1 MRHLSG
7 LLGVLG
13 LLACNTADSGP
24 LLGPACVHACGC
36 RRVLTCTRVL
46 PVVIRAGV
54 MIDDLLKGVSEP
66 YRMFTSRS
74 EYALNPPRAHLN
86 PPTNTRISIYL
97 WIDHTPIAVLR
108 PPAVSTLVPLPPARA
123 SVPAPPAACAHAQA
137 HAVIGRYRLSLRASN
152 ADHRLTPSAVA
163 HGLCSDARAR
173 RFGAFASAC
182 SDGLARL
189 ESFALTPGEWRKCV
203 RRCGPHSACE
213 CL

>member
-1 MRHLSG
+1 
-7 LLGVLG
+7 
-13 LLACNTADSGP
+13 
-24 LLGPACVHACGC
+24 
-36 RRVLTCTRVL
+36 
-46 PVVIRAGV
+46 
-54 MIDDLLKGVSEP
+54 
-66 YRMFTSRS
+66 
-74 EYALNPPRAHLN
+74 
-86 PPTNTRISIYL
+86 
-97 WIDHTPIAVLR
+97 
-108 PPAVSTLVPLPPARA
+108 
-123 SVPAPPAACAHAQA
+123 
-137 HAVIGRYRLSLRASN
+137 VIGRYRLSLRASN